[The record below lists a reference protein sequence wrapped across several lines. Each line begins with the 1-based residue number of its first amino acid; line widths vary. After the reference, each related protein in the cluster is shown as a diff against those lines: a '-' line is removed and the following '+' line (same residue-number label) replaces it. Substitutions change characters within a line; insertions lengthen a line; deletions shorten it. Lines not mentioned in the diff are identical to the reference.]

1 MSFETYIS
9 SIYTL
14 LGLAGLA
21 VTAAFAWWKG
31 GPPERLGTLL
41 LATTWLG
48 ADILRGLSGEM
59 MPTMIM
65 LGSDFLNAAGFLYIA
80 MRYSSLWLGAAMM
93 FRAIAFALHATQMSD
108 EDAPRWHGW
117 IIYLLVT
124 NILSYLVL
132 LSLIGGTVATIVHR
146 RRQARRKAQAE
157 AEAVKRVNPASRF
170 IVPPPPPAA
179 AT

>member
-1 MSFETYIS
+1 MSFGTYFS

-14 LGLAGLA
+14 LGLGGLA
-21 VTAAFAWWKG
+21 IAAGFAWWKG
-31 GPPERLGTLL
+31 GPPERLGTLT
-41 LATTWLG
+41 LAVTWLG
-48 ADILRGLSGEM
+48 ADLVRSLSGEM
-59 MPTMIM
+59 MPTLI
-65 LGSDFLNAAGFLYIA
+65 LLVSDFLTAAGFLYIA

-93 FRAIAFALHATQMSD
+93 FRAIGFALHATQMSD

-117 IIYLLVT
+117 IIYLLVN
-124 NILSYLVL
+124 NILSYLIL

-179 AT
+179 AI